1 MMSIDGEALPTIR
14 YLRTI
19 LNQFIH
25 IVTQNISTHTHT
37 HTHTHIHRWIQEHTD
52 TAEMPELQTRG
63 TIFRIGG
70 LNGPKLK

>member
-25 IVTQNISTHTHT
+25 IVTQNISTYTHTHIHTHSNTHT
-37 HTHTHIHRWIQEHTD
+37 HTHTYTHTQTHTPTHRD
-52 TAEMPELQTRG
+52 G
-63 TIFRIGG
+63 
-70 LNGPKLK
+70 